1 MLGKAIVDG
10 LGLIDV
16 NLKSCPY
23 QMLTFMGRLE
33 KVKKLTKQEI
43 VIQFNSNRP
52 TYYAIVH
59 VRTMVTHVTSYDILV
74 GGAILYPLRIMLNF
88 CEETTYYQLGWAN
101 NSYL

>member
-10 LGLIDV
+10 LGLINV

-33 KVKKLTKQEI
+33 KAQKFTKQEI
-43 VIQFNSNRP
+43 VIQFNSNKP
-52 TYYAIVH
+52 TYYAIMH
-59 VRTMVTHVTSYDILV
+59 AQTMVMHVTSYDILV
-74 GGAILYPLRIMLNF
+74 GGAILYCLKIKLDF

-101 NSYL
+101 KS

>member
-1 MLGKAIVDG
+1 MLGKATMDG
-10 LGLIDV
+10 LGLIDD

-33 KVKKLTKQEI
+33 KAQKLTKQEI

-59 VRTMVTHVTSYDILV
+59 
-74 GGAILYPLRIMLNF
+74 A
-88 CEETTYYQLGWAN
+88 
-101 NSYL
+101 